1 MIMSDLTNEIVLRP
15 RFRVSLRTNLENL
28 EAIFDTA
35 TSNSF
40 VIKRLDE
47 HIFVKFRKAEIT
59 FWSPQLHL
67 ELSSYEEGVS
77 NIRGVFGPNPTLWT
91 FFMFLHFGVG
101 TLFIILG
108 IFAYSNYSL
117 GKDITLWSLG
127 MFFLVVIWFALY
139 AFGRLGRAKGKGQ
152 MEQLKQFVR
161 DTIAPFERIN
171 NES

>member
-1 MIMSDLTNEIVLRP
+1 MSDLTNGIVLRP
-15 RFRVSLRTNLENL
+15 RFRVSLRTNLEKL

-35 TSNSF
+35 TANSF

-47 HIFVKFRKAEIT
+47 HIFIKFKKAEIT

-67 ELSSYEEGVS
+67 ELSSYEEGIS

-101 TLFIILG
+101 TLFIIMG

-117 GKDITLWSLG
+117 GKDITLWSVG

-139 AFGRLGRAKGKGQ
+139 AFGRLGRAKGKDQ

-161 DTIAPFERIN
+161 DSIAPFERIN
-171 NES
+171 DES

>member
-1 MIMSDLTNEIVLRP
+1 MSDLTNEIVLRP
-15 RFRVSLRTNLENL
+15 RFRVSLRTNLEQL
-28 EAIFDTA
+28 KAAFDNV
-35 TSNSF
+35 SEDSF

-47 HIFVKFRKAEIT
+47 HIFVKFKKADT
-59 FWSPQLHL
+59 NFWTPQLHL
-67 ELSSYEEGVS
+67 ELSSFEEGIS

-101 TLFIILG
+101 TLFIIMG

-117 GKDITLWSLG
+117 GKDTTLRLVG
-127 MFFLVVIWFALY
+127 MFSLVVIWFVLY

-152 MEQLKQFVR
+152 MEQLKQFFR
-161 DTIAPFERIN
+161 DTIVPFERFN

>member
-1 MIMSDLTNEIVLRP
+1 MSDLTNEIVLRP
-15 RFRVSLRTNLENL
+15 RFRITLRTSLEEL
-28 EAIFDTA
+28 EAIFDTDPVNHL
-35 TSNSF
+35 S
-40 VIKRLDE
+40 IKRLDE
-47 HIFVKFRKAEIT
+47 HIFVKFKKPETT
-59 FWSPQLHL
+59 FWTPQLHL
-67 ELSSYEEGVS
+67 ELSSFEEGVS

-101 TLFIILG
+101 TVFIILA

-117 GKDITLWSLG
+117 GKDITLWSVG

-171 NES
+171 NDS

>member
-1 MIMSDLTNEIVLRP
+1 MSDLTNEIVLRP
-15 RFRVSLRTNLENL
+15 RFRVSLRTNLEQL
-28 EAIFDTA
+28 KAAFDNV
-35 TSNSF
+35 SEDSF

-47 HIFVKFRKAEIT
+47 HIFVKFKKADT
-59 FWSPQLHL
+59 NFWTPQLHL
-67 ELSSYEEGVS
+67 ELSSFEEGIS

-101 TLFIILG
+101 TLFIIMG

-117 GKDITLWSLG
+117 GKDITLWLVG
-127 MFFLVVIWFALY
+127 MFSLVVIWFVLY

-152 MEQLKQFVR
+152 MEQLKQFFR
-161 DTIAPFERIN
+161 DTIVPFERFN

>member
-1 MIMSDLTNEIVLRP
+1 MSDLTNEIVLRP
-15 RFRVSLRTNLENL
+15 RFRVSLKANLEQL
-28 EAIFDTA
+28 ESIFDNA
-35 TSNSF
+35 SANPF
-40 VIKRLDE
+40 LVKRLDE
-47 HIFVKFRKAEIT
+47 HIFVKFKKVETT
-59 FWSPQLHL
+59 FWTPQLHL
-67 ELSSYEEGVS
+67 ELSSFEEGVS

-101 TLFIILG
+101 TVFIILG

-117 GKDITLWSLG
+117 GKDITLWLVG

-139 AFGRLGRAKGKGQ
+139 AFGRMGKSKGKGQ

-171 NES
+171 NDA